1 MQIWRQ
7 KMPPKSLPS
16 FACLSLSLQIWQNAS
31 VKNAILCVFVF
42 FHLHHQHLHAVCY
55 AFSRGSLFQSVTAT
69 ENDNGAKIGKFFF
82 CRMHSK
88 TKICVTRSLRTQLLV
103 SIAEIYTLEKTKSRF
118 HKNITLDF
126 HKWCFT
132 KVRNLHSLSLFPKT
146 VSSSF
151 EQTIL
156 FNKDCWFRCIKY
168 WHKSTTVLLI
178 LSIIHYLVI

>member
-1 MQIWRQ
+1 MAPILSSKLYQNKYQLFKCII
-7 KMPPKSLPS
+7 PKHANLAAKNATKI
-16 FACLSLSLQIWQNAS
+16 FTIFCLSVSFSSNLTECICEECNFMRF
-31 VKNAILCVFVF
+31 CF

-156 FNKDCWFRCIKY
+156 FNKDC
-168 WHKSTTVLLI
+168 
-178 LSIIHYLVI
+178 